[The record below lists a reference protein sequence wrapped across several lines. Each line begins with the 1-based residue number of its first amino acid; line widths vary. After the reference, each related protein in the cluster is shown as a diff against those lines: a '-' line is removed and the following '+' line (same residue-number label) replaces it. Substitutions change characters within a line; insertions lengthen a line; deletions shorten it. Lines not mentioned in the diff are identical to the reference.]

1 MSNWRN
7 KTEIDDAGVGATGSG
22 QFVEVQVESPLQLQ
36 VELESFEERNQ
47 ILLVLD
53 MEYDTSTRLLIPHIA
68 HF

>member
-1 MSNWRN
+1 MSDWRN
-7 KTEIDDAGVGATGSG
+7 KTEIDDAGGSG

-36 VELESFEERNQ
+36 ELESFEERNQ

>member
-7 KTEIDDAGVGATGSG
+7 KTEIDDAGGGATG

>member
-1 MSNWRN
+1 MSDWRN
-7 KTEIDDAGVGATGSG
+7 KTEIDDAAVPL
-22 QFVEVQVESPLQLQ
+22 QWPVVQVEVQVESPLQLQ

>member
-1 MSNWRN
+1 MTPAAVPLHW
-7 KTEIDDAGVGATGSG
+7 
-22 QFVEVQVESPLQLQ
+22 QWPEVQVESPLQLQ
-36 VELESFEERNQ
+36 ELESFEERNQ